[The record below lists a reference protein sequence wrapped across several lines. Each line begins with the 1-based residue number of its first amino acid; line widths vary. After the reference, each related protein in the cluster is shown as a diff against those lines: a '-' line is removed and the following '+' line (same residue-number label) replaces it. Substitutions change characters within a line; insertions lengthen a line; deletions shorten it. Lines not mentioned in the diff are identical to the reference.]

1 MKKTPTIL
9 LAVRTLSYQGGKIL
23 GNRWLPLV
31 DALRQSLARS
41 GFEQAG
47 SSDELLLFTFPN
59 PFLALTSLLES
70 LERVKWEHGWQESH
84 GALPVQAVIHLIEDE
99 DPLPQIQQTGAGEW
113 DLLQQESIHITRP
126 LMKKWKE
133 LTAGRALPEHR
144 FEDEGGGFFQIV
156 FAGKATVAK
165 VELFSYRG
173 LPVRGKLKECFYCGM
188 TSHGPADCPSKFLP
202 MQVRGLDQVG
212 YLTFDEL
219 NAIYKKIFPDYSACQ
234 KKCAAGIK
242 PGQLRKDPELLVF
255 VAYFDINLMYQ
266 LRFLANT
273 AFCLNARWEAQWSS
287 DNLNIDSRN
296 LHLGL
301 DCLRVG
307 QYERAENLLA
317 QESKRQGGKQFHA
330 LIGLAFWALEQG
342 RLKDMAHYLEKAKNV
357 AAQEKERLYCHLLLS
372 RYYELQND
380 AWTAKESINNAI
392 KINFDALECQY
403 RKIQLNVRYGFDE
416 TDHKRLRSLMLGQ
429 KEIFMTAL
437 LDPLLLPVQ
446 GLANDLAIE
455 HIQYQ
460 RAEAAKLMA
469 LAEEELAELKWWY
482 AEQEQAVAENYSALN
497 QVQQQFKRESYYDFL
512 DVIERAKAI
521 AGNCLRA
528 RKSKIE
534 EIEARKSTLETTLHR
549 YQNFWDGY
557 EYKRYF
563 NSFQQSL
570 VSVVKT
576 LHEAQALIATQHGQ
590 EYRAAVNLLD
600 QVEHTFSALL
610 ELQEKMLWTRLVL
623 NGLKLYV
630 KKMVIAELALFAAGF
645 AVFMLLPLALHE
657 TGAYPEL
664 YRMANSP
671 SLQKKSMLIAAL
683 FLVPL
688 ISLIWTV
695 WQLKDER

>member
-1 MKKTPTIL
+1 MKKNPTIL

-31 DALRQSLARS
+31 DAVRQALTKS
-41 GFEQAG
+41 GFEHPG

-70 LERVKWEHGWQESH
+70 LEKVKWEHGWQESH
-84 GALPVQAVIHLIEDE
+84 GALPVQAVIHLIEEE
-99 DPLPQIQQTGAGEW
+99 DTLPQIQQTAASEW
-113 DLLQQESIHITRP
+113 DMLQQETIHITRP
-126 LMKKWKE
+126 LMKKWQE
-133 LTAGRALPEHR
+133 LTSGRDLPDHR

-156 FAGKATVAK
+156 FAGKATVTK
-165 VELFSYRG
+165 VELFSYRA

-188 TSHGPADCPSKFLP
+188 TSHAPAECPSKFLS
-202 MQVRGLDQVG
+202 MQVRGLDLIG

-219 NAIYKKIFPDYSACQ
+219 NDIYKKIFPDYSACR

-242 PGQLRKDPELLVF
+242 PGQLRKDSELLVF
-255 VAYFDINLMYQ
+255 VAYFDLNLIYQ
-266 LRFLANT
+266 LRFLTNT
-273 AFCLNARWEAQWSS
+273 AFCLNARWEAQCST

-342 RLKDMAHYLEKAKNV
+342 RLKDMAHYLEKAKNI
-357 AAQEKERLYCHLLLS
+357 AGQEKERLYCHLLLS

-380 AWTAKESINNAI
+380 SWTAKESLNNAI

-416 TDHKRLRSLMLGQ
+416 TDLKRLRSLMLGQ

-455 HIQYQ
+455 RMQYQ
-460 RAEAAKLMA
+460 RAEAAKNMA
-469 LAEEELAELKWWY
+469 VAEEECAELGWWF
-482 AEQEQAVAENYSALN
+482 ADQDPIIEENGTALTKL
-497 QVQQQFKRESYYDFL
+497 QQQFKRESYYDFL

-521 AGNCLRA
+521 AGSCQRA
-528 RKSKIE
+528 RKTKIE
-534 EIEARKSTLETTLHR
+534 EIEVRKNALENTLQK
-549 YQNFWDGY
+549 YQNFWNGY

-570 VSVVKT
+570 LGVGKAI
-576 LHEAQALIATQHGQ
+576 HEAQTLIARQRGQ
-590 EYRAAVNLLD
+590 EYRTAVNLLD
-600 QVEHTFSALL
+600 QVDRSFAALL
-610 ELQEKMLWTRLVL
+610 ELQEKMLLTRLVL
-623 NGLKLYV
+623 NGLKLYA
-630 KKMVIAELALFAAGF
+630 KKMIIAELALFAAGF
-645 AVFMLLPLALHE
+645 AVFMLLPLALHDADSS
-657 TGAYPEL
+657 GL
-664 YRMANSP
+664 YGIINNP

-688 ISLIWTV
+688 LSLIWTV